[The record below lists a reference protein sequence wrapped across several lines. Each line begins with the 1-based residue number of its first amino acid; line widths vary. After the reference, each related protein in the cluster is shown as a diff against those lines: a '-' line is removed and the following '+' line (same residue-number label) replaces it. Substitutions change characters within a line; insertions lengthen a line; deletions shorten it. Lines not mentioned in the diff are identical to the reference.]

1 MNVARLADENI
12 ARFGEYTS
20 LVFEDQEFTNVHMDR
35 VARRLGSALSKLG
48 VKKGDRVIVQLP
60 NCPEALQSFQGVWK
74 VGAAI
79 VPISFLIG
87 EEETAHIYQDSGAVA
102 VIAGPDSLE
111 KAKRARLK
119 APQVRNLILVDGET
133 PDSVDFRGLVEGGSD
148 ELEMVEVADE
158 ELAILIYTAGTT
170 GKPKGVMHSHYTLY
184 SNAKA
189 MEMPADAQVPPMLI
203 SLPLCHSYGIATMNT
218 CYCTGAKIVLMRWF
232 QVEEF
237 FRLVEK
243 HRPAIVPAVPMMY
256 KLMLM
261 SPEADKYDLSSVLL
275 WISGSAALSLETAR
289 AFKEKFGATIHEGWG
304 LTEAF
309 AHNTVN
315 PLGGLVKTGS
325 IGVPMAGV
333 ELKVFDD
340 DDRELARGEQ
350 GEIVVR
356 GPMVMKGYWNM
367 PDETAEALRNGW
379 LHTGDIGYIDDDG
392 YVFITERKKDMII
405 KAGENVF
412 PREVEEVIM
421 AHPKVA
427 DCAVVGVEDE
437 MYGEDIRAFVVP
449 APGERC
455 TEEEIIEH
463 CRERLTRF
471 KMPSSV
477 RFVESLPTNI
487 MGKVLRREL
496 KKLD

>member
-20 LVFEDQEFTNVHMDR
+20 LVFEDQEFTNVRMDR
-35 VARRLGSALSKLG
+35 VARRLGSALRKLG
-48 VKKGDRVIVQLP
+48 VEKGDRVVVQLP

-79 VPISFLIG
+79 VPISFLMG

-102 VIAGPDSLE
+102 VITGSDSLA
-111 KAKRARLK
+111 KAKRARSK
-119 APQVRNLILVDGET
+119 APQVRNLIVVDGEA
-133 PDSVDFRGLVEGGSD
+133 PDGVDYGSLVEEGSE
-148 ELEMVEVADE
+148 ELEMVEVADDD
-158 ELAILIYTAGTT
+158 LAILIYTAGTT
-170 GKPKGVMHSHYTLY
+170 GRPKGVMHSHYTLY
-184 SNAKA
+184 ANAKA
-189 MEMPADAQVPPMLI
+189 MEMPADVQVPPMLI

-261 SPEADKYDLSSVLL
+261 SPEAGKYDLSSVFL
-275 WISGSAALSLETAR
+275 WISGSAALPLETAR

-315 PLGGLVKTGS
+315 PFGGLVKTGS

-333 ELKVFDD
+333 ELKIVDD
-340 DDRELARGEQ
+340 DDRELAPGEQ

-367 PDETAEALRNGW
+367 PDETAEALRDGW
-379 LHTGDIGYIDDDG
+379 LHTGDIGYTDEDG

-405 KAGENVF
+405 KAGENIF
-412 PREVEEVIM
+412 PREVEEVIVT
-421 AHPKVA
+421 HPRVA

-437 MYGEDIRAFVVP
+437 MYGEDIKAFVVLR
-449 APGERC
+449 PGEQC

-471 KMPSSV
+471 KTPKSV